1 VKTKKV
7 LLVLD
12 RGTSGPSDPLRERC
26 IETARELFFR
36 SGFNRVTM
44 DDLAA
49 RLGIGKATLYTV
61 FSGKEDVLL
70 AVVQR
75 IVSETVGRIESAMAD
90 PKAGFVERISVLL
103 RTVGT
108 LFASISP
115 LLFED
120 MRRYAPH
127 IWDAISALRHDLM
140 RTNLEK
146 LLRGGIQAGV
156 FRDDLDTGLVLDM
169 FISQIERHI
178 NPDAI
183 LRSGRSASDTF
194 AAIIRVFFQG
204 LLTEP
209 GRSEFSARLDLRIPP
224 LKEGQS

>member
-1 VKTKKV
+1 M
-7 LLVLD
+7 
-12 RGTSGPSDPLRERC
+12 

-36 SGFNRVTM
+36 SGFSRVTM

-49 RLGIGKATLYTV
+49 RLGVGKATLYKV
-61 FSGKEDVLL
+61 FSGKEDVLV

-75 IVSETVGRIESAMAD
+75 VVSETVGRFEYVMAD
-90 PKAGFVERISVLL
+90 STAGFVERISFVLQ
-103 RTVGT
+103 TIGT

-127 IWDAISALRHDLM
+127 IWEAINTVRHDIA
-140 RTNLEK
+140 RTNFEK

-156 FRDDLDTGLVLDM
+156 FRDDLDIDLVLDM

-183 LRSGRSASDTF
+183 LRSGRSASDTL
-194 AAIIRVFFQG
+194 ATIIRVFFQG

-209 GRSEFSARLDLRIPP
+209 GRSKFSDRLDVRIPP
-224 LKEGQS
+224 LKEGQA